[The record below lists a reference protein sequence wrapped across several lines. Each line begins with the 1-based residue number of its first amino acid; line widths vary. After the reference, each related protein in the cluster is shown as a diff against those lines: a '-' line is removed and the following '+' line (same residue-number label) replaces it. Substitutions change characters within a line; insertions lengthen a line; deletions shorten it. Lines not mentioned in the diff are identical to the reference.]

1 MEYQYSS
8 LCRGI
13 VLFSGVGVDSM
24 RELPEKEK
32 TKCHSWSGSSTVLQ
46 GSEYS
51 EQFIVIQT
59 AYILRSPLSCI
70 TKIIYTATQLPAFW
84 GGL

>member
-8 LCRGI
+8 LCRGT

-32 TKCHSWSGSSTVLQ
+32 TKCHIVGQEVLL
-46 GSEYS
+46 YS
-51 EQFIVIQT
+51 KDQN
-59 AYILRSPLSCI
+59 ILNSL
-70 TKIIYTATQLPAFW
+70 L
-84 GGL
+84 